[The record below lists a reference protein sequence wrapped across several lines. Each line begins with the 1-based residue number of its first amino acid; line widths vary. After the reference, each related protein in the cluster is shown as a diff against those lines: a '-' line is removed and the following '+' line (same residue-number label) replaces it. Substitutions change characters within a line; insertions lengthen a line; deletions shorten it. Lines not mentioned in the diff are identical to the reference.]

1 MIKAIFKDKE
11 IRIFFI
17 IAMLIGIAMSFIV
30 SPWQVPDEQTHLYY
44 IGGAIKCEE
53 YDLRIEQ
60 SLGMD
65 KRRVEWNPAEKTDWD
80 QFVSALTKAPDY
92 EMSEM
97 LPKGF
102 SLYAIRYAPAI
113 IGMEL
118 AVILHLP
125 TLWVLQF
132 GELFALLFY
141 VFVCSAALKKCPIK
155 KTVMAIFMIA
165 PMMMQGAG
173 SLSYDAVAVPLLYWI
188 ICYVLHLRFEK
199 EDITLKDM
207 MLLILPWVWMSYIKV
222 PYALVVLLG
231 LMLPL
236 NKFHIK
242 IGKLEINEAFIRK
255 YRWIALA
262 VVVVLLAAAL
272 YILRDNVFI
281 QVLYGV
287 VTEIGRTIYLLGYT
301 FITFYKE
308 LLVSSV
314 GNFGWLNAAVCLEF
328 AVLFYVVIF
337 AITIFGKD
345 NSKKIMTRWDRGV
358 IWITFLMMTLITV
371 FSMVHHTI
379 CNTYFWGDVANA
391 TYDIRKYLY
400 MIPYIGGLQGRYF
413 TPFISL
419 FFVGFGSTEKL
430 SGKVTKIIVGAFLLI
445 TYIYVFYILLNR
457 FWIG

>member
-1 MIKAIFKDKE
+1 MIKAAFKDKE

-17 IAMLIGIAMSFIV
+17 VAMLIGIAMSFII

-65 KRRVEWNPAEKTDWD
+65 KRRVEWIVTEKTDWD
-80 QFVSALTKAPDY
+80 QFVNALTKAPDY
-92 EMSEM
+92 EVSEM
-97 LPKGF
+97 LPQGF

-118 AVILHLP
+118 AVILNLP

-141 VFVCSAALKKCPIK
+141 VFVCSVALKLCPMK
-155 KTVMAIFMIA
+155 KPVMALFMIA

-188 ICYVLHLRFEK
+188 ICYVLYLRFEK
-199 EDITLKDM
+199 EDITFKDM
-207 MLLILPWVWMSYIKV
+207 LLLILPWIWMSYIKV

-236 NKFHIK
+236 NKFHVK

-262 VVVVLLAAAL
+262 VVIVLVAAVL
-272 YILRDNVFI
+272 FIFRENVFI

-287 VTEIGRTIYLLGYT
+287 VTEVGRTIYLLGYT

-328 AVLFYVVIF
+328 AVIFYVVIF

-391 TYDIRKYLY
+391 TYDIREYLY

-413 TPFISL
+413 APFISL

-430 SGKVTKIIVGAFLLI
+430 SKKVTTIVIGAFLLI

>member
-1 MIKAIFKDKE
+1 MLKAIFKDKE

-17 IAMLIGIAMSFIV
+17 VAMLIGIAMSFII
-30 SPWQVPDEQTHLYY
+30 SPWQIPDEQTHLYY

-65 KRRVEWNPAEKTDWD
+65 KRRVEWIPTEKTDWD
-80 QFVSALTKAPDY
+80 QFVHALTKQPDY
-92 EMSEM
+92 EVSEM

-102 SLYAIRYAPAI
+102 SPYAIRYLPAI

-118 AVILHLP
+118 AVVFQLP

-141 VFVCSAALKKCPIK
+141 VFVCSAALKLCPIK
-155 KTVMAIFMIA
+155 KPIMAIFMLA

-207 MLLILPWVWMSYIKV
+207 ILLILPWIWMSYIKV

-231 LMLPL
+231 LMLPIR
-236 NKFHIK
+236 KFHVRLGK
-242 IGKLEINEAFIRK
+242 IEVNEALIRK

-262 VVVVLLAAAL
+262 VVIVLIGIVL
-272 YILRDNVFI
+272 YLLRENMFI

-287 VTEIGRTIYLLGYT
+287 VTEPGRIVYLLGYT
-301 FITFYKE
+301 LLTFYKH
-308 LLVSSV
+308 LLQSSV
-314 GNFGWLNAAVCLEF
+314 GNFGWLNAAVYVEF
-328 AVLFYVVIF
+328 AVVFYIIIF
-337 AITIFGKD
+337 AITALGKD
-345 NSKKIMTRWDRGV
+345 NSKKTMTKWDRGV
-358 IWITFLMMTLITV
+358 IWTTFLAMTLITV
-371 FSMVHHTI
+371 FSMIHHTV

-391 TYDIRKYLY
+391 TYDIREYLY
-400 MIPYIGGLQGRYF
+400 KIPYIGGLQGRYF

-419 FFVGFGSTEKL
+419 FFVGFGSTEKM
-430 SGKVTKIIVGAFLLI
+430 SKKVTTIVVGVFLIL
-445 TYIYVFYILLNR
+445 TYIYVFDILLNR

>member
-17 IAMLIGIAMSFIV
+17 VAMLIGIAMSFII
-30 SPWQVPDEQTHLYY
+30 SPWQIPDEQTHLYY

-65 KRRVEWNPAEKTDWD
+65 KRRVEWLPWEKTDWN
-80 QFVSALTKAPDY
+80 QFLSALTKAPDY
-92 EMSEM
+92 EVSEM
-97 LPKGF
+97 LPRGF

-118 AVILHLP
+118 AVILNLP
-125 TLWVLQF
+125 TLWVLQL
-132 GELFALLFY
+132 GEIFALLFY
-141 VFVCSAALKKCPIK
+141 VLVCSAGLKLCPIK
-155 KTVMAIFMIA
+155 KPIMAIFMLA

-173 SLSYDAVAVPLLYWI
+173 SLSYDAVVVPLLYWI

-207 MLLILPWVWMSYIKV
+207 LLLIIPWIWMSYIKV
-222 PYALVVLLG
+222 PYAMIVLLG

-236 NKFHIK
+236 EKFHVK
-242 IGKLEINEAFIRK
+242 IGKLEIDEAFIRK

-262 VVVVLLAAAL
+262 VLIALVALVLFVFRKNA
-272 YILRDNVFI
+272 FI

-287 VTEIGRTIYLLGYT
+287 VTEVGRTIYLLGYT
-301 FITFYKE
+301 FLMFYE
-308 LLVSSV
+308 VLLVSSV
-314 GNFGWLNAAVCLEF
+314 GNFGWLNTPVPFGF
-328 AVLFYVVIF
+328 AMLFYVVI
-337 AITIFGKD
+337 AGITVFGKD
-345 NSKKIMTRWDRGV
+345 DSKKKMRRWDRLV
-358 IWITFLMMTLITV
+358 IWMTFLCMTLITV
-371 FSMVHHTI
+371 FSMIHHTI

-391 TYDIRKYLY
+391 TYDIRQYMY

-413 TPFISL
+413 MPFISL
-419 FFVGFGSTEKL
+419 FFVGFGSTEKM
-430 SGKVTKIIVGAFLLI
+430 SKKATAIVVSAFLLI
-445 TYIYVFYILLNR
+445 TYIYIFYILLHR
-457 FWIG
+457 FWI